1 MTKSSTYRADIQGLR
16 AIAVLLVLLF
26 HFETR
31 LKGGY
36 LGVDMFFVISGFVI
50 ASSTLREIDHTNTF
64 SWSAFL
70 HRRIRRLLPGIAVVA
85 VAASVLS
92 MLLLSPFGPQQ
103 ETAKMLL
110 SAASYTSNFV
120 LMPQSY
126 FSLDPKAN
134 PLLHLWSLAV
144 EEQFYFVWP
153 IAIILLIG
161 IRKRLPM
168 RMFKP
173 LVWVAVFGVVLASC
187 WLFLV
192 CSVNGSEVSGFLWF
206 KPFIQWD
213 ITPEHFA
220 FYSPFTRAWEFVAGV
235 LAALLL
241 RSKLVAFVHKTG
253 PLIVFCGVALVLFGV
268 AWASKFPE
276 IQHDANWSTNTSAT
290 LVVVAGTM
298 LWIIGGI
305 RENFIRRFMSLR
317 PFTLIGDCSYSIYL
331 LHWPIWVLL
340 ITSFK
345 QSNYL
350 VGIAFSVSLILGSLQ
365 FRFVEEP
372 IRSKSRIPSTK
383 SSRFVGVFGVVAS
396 VGFVAMSLT
405 TPVLGLQLAGIKPDE
420 ISLHI
425 TEKSCAG
432 ERYALDSAQSCVFG
446 STGKQG
452 TAILV
457 GDSMAKS
464 LSDGFVK
471 AANSQEMNAYVFLL
485 PGCAYEMSD
494 SPFSAT
500 NDCARWRAD
509 VLSALQQLQPK
520 VVIIANLNSLYVEQS
535 LPNMTIEETQFT
547 WGSELT
553 RTLEGLSGLGA
564 QVIIAQPPPQFA
576 YDLRYNTSLLWPDP
590 SKEPR
595 DVVVARREGINAIEV
610 NATTGIE
617 YVVGVFN
624 FDDIFCNAK
633 LCDPQVEN
641 KFMFE
646 DGDHLSVDGS
656 LLVESKIRKQIRL
669 ALMK

>member
-1 MTKSSTYRADIQGLR
+1 VTRSSSYRADIQGLR

-31 LKGGY
+31 LRGGY

-50 ASSTLREIDHTNTF
+50 ASSTLREIDRTNTF

-85 VAASVLS
+85 IATSVLS

-153 IAIILLIG
+153 IAIIVFVGL
-161 IRKRLPM
+161 RKRIHAQV
-168 RMFKP
+168 FKII
-173 LVWVAVFGVVLASC
+173 VWTVATVALLASC
-187 WLFLV
+187 SLFLMFATR
-192 CSVNGSEVSGFLWF
+192 GSQVTEHRWF
-206 KPFIQWD
+206 RPLIQRS

-241 RSKLVAFVHKTG
+241 RSKFVAFTHKAG
-253 PLIVFCGVALVLFGV
+253 PLIAYCGAALVLFGV

-350 VGIAFSVSLILGSLQ
+350 VVIAFATSLILGWLQ
-365 FRFVEEP
+365 FRFFEEP

-383 SSRFVGVFGVVAS
+383 SLRFVGVFGVVAS
-396 VGFVAMSLT
+396 VGFVAMSLI
-405 TPVLGLQLAGIKPDE
+405 TPILGLHLAGIKPDE

-432 ERYALDSAQSCVFG
+432 ERYALNSAQSCVFG
-446 STGKQG
+446 STDKQG

-509 VLSALQQLQPK
+509 VLSALQQLQPN

-564 QVIIAQPPPQFA
+564 QVIIAQPPPKFV
-576 YDLRYNTSLLWPDP
+576 YDLRYDLSLLWPKTM
-590 SKEPR
+590 KEPR
-595 DVVVARREGINAIEV
+595 DKVVSRREEINLTERNAIAE
-610 NATTGIE
+610 
-617 YVVGVFN
+617 FN
-624 FDDIFCNAK
+624 FVQPIINFTDVFCDSAF
-633 LCDPQVEN
+633 CDPKVDGE
-641 KFMFE
+641 FMLE
-646 DGDHLSVDGS
+646 DGDHLSVNGS
-656 LLVESKIRKQIRL
+656 LLVKSVLQESIKI
-669 ALMK
+669 ALLK

>member
-1 MTKSSTYRADIQGLR
+1 
-16 AIAVLLVLLF
+16 
-26 HFETR
+26 
-31 LKGGY
+31 
-36 LGVDMFFVISGFVI
+36 
-50 ASSTLREIDHTNTF
+50 
-64 SWSAFL
+64 
-70 HRRIRRLLPGIAVVA
+70 
-85 VAASVLS
+85 
-92 MLLLSPFGPQQ
+92 
-103 ETAKMLL
+103 
-110 SAASYTSNFV
+110 
-120 LMPQSY
+120 
-126 FSLDPKAN
+126 
-134 PLLHLWSLAV
+134 
-144 EEQFYFVWP
+144 
-153 IAIILLIG
+153 
-161 IRKRLPM
+161 
-168 RMFKP
+168 
-173 LVWVAVFGVVLASC
+173 
-187 WLFLV
+187 
-192 CSVNGSEVSGFLWF
+192 
-206 KPFIQWD
+206 
-213 ITPEHFA
+213 
-220 FYSPFTRAWEFVAGV
+220 
-235 LAALLL
+235 
-241 RSKLVAFVHKTG
+241 
-253 PLIVFCGVALVLFGV
+253 
-268 AWASKFPE
+268 
-276 IQHDANWSTNTSAT
+276 
-290 LVVVAGTM
+290 M

-350 VGIAFSVSLILGSLQ
+350 VGIAFSMSFILGWLQ

-383 SSRFVGVFGVVAS
+383 SLRFVGVFGVVAS

-405 TPVLGLQLAGIKPDE
+405 TPVLGLYLAGIKPDE

-520 VVIIANLNSLYVEQS
+520 VVIIA
-535 LPNMTIEETQFT
+535 
-547 WGSELT
+547 
-553 RTLEGLSGLGA
+553 
-564 QVIIAQPPPQFA
+564 QPPPQFA

-633 LCDPQVEN
+633 FCDPQVEN

>member
-1 MTKSSTYRADIQGLR
+1 
-16 AIAVLLVLLF
+16 
-26 HFETR
+26 
-31 LKGGY
+31 
-36 LGVDMFFVISGFVI
+36 
-50 ASSTLREIDHTNTF
+50 
-64 SWSAFL
+64 
-70 HRRIRRLLPGIAVVA
+70 
-85 VAASVLS
+85 
-92 MLLLSPFGPQQ
+92 
-103 ETAKMLL
+103 
-110 SAASYTSNFV
+110 
-120 LMPQSY
+120 
-126 FSLDPKAN
+126 
-134 PLLHLWSLAV
+134 
-144 EEQFYFVWP
+144 
-153 IAIILLIG
+153 
-161 IRKRLPM
+161 
-168 RMFKP
+168 
-173 LVWVAVFGVVLASC
+173 
-187 WLFLV
+187 
-192 CSVNGSEVSGFLWF
+192 
-206 KPFIQWD
+206 
-213 ITPEHFA
+213 
-220 FYSPFTRAWEFVAGV
+220 
-235 LAALLL
+235 
-241 RSKLVAFVHKTG
+241 
-253 PLIVFCGVALVLFGV
+253 
-268 AWASKFPE
+268 
-276 IQHDANWSTNTSAT
+276 
-290 LVVVAGTM
+290 
-298 LWIIGGI
+298 
-305 RENFIRRFMSLR
+305 MSLR

-350 VGIAFSVSLILGSLQ
+350 VGIAFAMSFILGWLQ

-383 SSRFVGVFGVVAS
+383 SLRFVGVFGVVAS

-405 TPVLGLQLAGIKPDE
+405 TPVLGLYLAGIKPDE

-595 DVVVARREGINAIEV
+595 DVVVARREGINEIEV

-633 LCDPQVEN
+633 FCDPQVEN

-656 LLVESKIRKQIRL
+656 LLTRLTIEQIIKS
-669 ALMK
+669 ALLK

>member
-1 MTKSSTYRADIQGLR
+1 MTKSSTYRAHIQGLR

-50 ASSTLREIDHTNTF
+50 ASSTLKEIDRTGSF

-70 HRRIRRLLPGIAVVA
+70 HRRVRRLLPGIAVVT
-85 VAASVLS
+85 VATSVLS
-92 MLLLSPFGPQQ
+92 MLLLSPFGPQK
-103 ETAKMLL
+103 ESAKMLL

-153 IAIILLIG
+153 IAVILFIG

-168 RMFKP
+168 RIFKS

-192 CSVNGSEVSGFLWF
+192 CSVSGAEVSEFQWF
-206 KPFIQWD
+206 KPFIKWD

-220 FYSPFTRAWEFVAGV
+220 FYSPLTRAWEFVAGV
-235 LAALLL
+235 LVTLLL
-241 RSKLVAFVHKTG
+241 RFKVGAFAHKAG
-253 PLIVFCGVALVLFGV
+253 SLIAYCGVSLVLVGV

-276 IQHDANWSTNTSAT
+276 IQHESTWSTNTTAT
-290 LVVVAGTM
+290 LAVVFGTA
-298 LWIIGGI
+298 LWILGGTQEKII
-305 RENFIRRFMSLR
+305 RPLLSIRPLTS
-317 PFTLIGDCSYSIYL
+317 IGDCSYSIYL

-345 QSNYL
+345 QSNAVVAL
-350 VGIAFSVSLILGSLQ
+350 AFTLSLGLGWLQ

-372 IRSKSRIPSTK
+372 VRLKKSFSSAK
-383 SSRFVGVFGVVAS
+383 SLQFVGVFGLVA
-396 VGFVAMSLT
+396 VAGFAVMSLM
-405 TPVLGLQLAGIKPDE
+405 TPILGLHLAGIKPDE

-425 TEKSCAG
+425 TEKTCVG
-432 ERYALDSAQSCVFG
+432 ERYALDSAQSCVFR
-446 STGKQG
+446 SSGKQG

-485 PGCAYEMSD
+485 PGCAYEMPD

-500 NDCARWRAD
+500 NDCAHWRAD

-520 VVIIANLNSLYVEQS
+520 VMIIANLNSLYVEQS

-547 WGSELT
+547 WGSELA

-576 YDLRYNTSLLWPDP
+576 YDLRYDLSLLWPNTM
-590 SKEPR
+590 KEPR
-595 DVVVARREGINAIEV
+595 GKVMSRREEINLTERNAIAE
-610 NATTGIE
+610 
-617 YVVGVFN
+617 FN
-624 FDDIFCNAK
+624 FVQPIINFTDLFCNSSFCNPK
-633 LCDPQVEN
+633 VNGE
-641 KFMFE
+641 FMLE
-646 DGDHLSVDGS
+646 DNDHLSVNGS
-656 LLVESKIRKQIRL
+656 LLVESVLEESIKL
-669 ALMK
+669 ALTK

>member
-1 MTKSSTYRADIQGLR
+1 MTKSSKYRADIQGLR

-31 LKGGY
+31 LRGGY

-70 HRRIRRLLPGIAVVA
+70 HRRIRRLLPGIAVVV
-85 VAASVLS
+85 VATSVLS

-161 IRKRLPM
+161 IRKRLPV

-192 CSVNGSEVSGFLWF
+192 CSVNGSEVSEFLWF

-235 LAALLL
+235 LVALLL
-241 RSKLVAFVHKTG
+241 RSKFVAFVHKTG
-253 PLIVFCGVALVLFGV
+253 PLIVFCGVALVLFGI

-290 LVVVAGTM
+290 LAVVAGTM

-305 RENFIRRFMSLR
+305 RENFIRRFISLR
-317 PFTLIGDCSYSIYL
+317 PFTLIGDCSYSSYL

-350 VGIAFSVSLILGSLQ
+350 VGIAFAMSLILGWLQ

-383 SSRFVGVFGVVAS
+383 SLRFVGVFGVVAS

-405 TPVLGLQLAGIKPDE
+405 TPILGLHLAGIKPDE

-535 LPNMTIEETQFT
+535 LPNMTIEETQVT

-553 RTLEGLSGLGA
+553 RTLEQLSEL
-564 QVIIAQPPPQFA
+564 QIPVILAQPPPRFA
-576 YDLRYNTSLLWPDP
+576 YDLRYDLSLLWRNTIT
-590 SKEPR
+590 EPR
-595 DVVVARREGINAIEV
+595 VDVLERREKMNQIEANAI
-610 NATTGIE
+610 
-617 YVVGVFN
+617 VGFEFVRPIVDFT
-624 FDDIFCNAK
+624 DLFCNSNI
-633 LCDPQVEN
+633 CDPKVSN
-641 KFMFE
+641 KYMFE
-646 DGDHLSVDGS
+646 DNDHLSVDGS
-656 LLVESKIRKQIRL
+656 IYVSAVLERAL
-669 ALMK
+669 AEALTK

>member
-1 MTKSSTYRADIQGLR
+1 MTKSSKYRADIQGLR

-31 LKGGY
+31 LRGGY

-70 HRRIRRLLPGIAVVA
+70 HRRIRRLLPGIAVVV
-85 VAASVLS
+85 VATSVLS

-161 IRKRLPM
+161 IRKRLPV

-192 CSVNGSEVSGFLWF
+192 CSVNGSEVSEFLWF

-235 LAALLL
+235 LVALLL
-241 RSKLVAFVHKTG
+241 RSKFVAFVHKTG
-253 PLIVFCGVALVLFGV
+253 PLIVFCGVALVLFGI

-290 LVVVAGTM
+290 LAVVAGTM

-305 RENFIRRFMSLR
+305 RENFIRRFISLR
-317 PFTLIGDCSYSIYL
+317 PFTLIGDCSYSSYL

-350 VGIAFSVSLILGSLQ
+350 VGIAFAMSLILGWLQ

-383 SSRFVGVFGVVAS
+383 SLRFVGVFGVVAS

-405 TPVLGLQLAGIKPDE
+405 TPILGLHLAGIKPDE

-535 LPNMTIEETQFT
+535 LPNMTIEETQVT

-553 RTLEGLSGLGA
+553 RTLEQLSGL
-564 QVIIAQPPPQFA
+564 QIPVILAQPPPRFA
-576 YDLRYNTSLLWPDP
+576 YDLRYDLSLLWRNTIT
-590 SKEPR
+590 EPR
-595 DVVVARREGINAIEV
+595 VDVLERREKMNQIEANAI
-610 NATTGIE
+610 
-617 YVVGVFN
+617 VGFEFVRPIVDFT
-624 FDDIFCNAK
+624 DLFCNSNI
-633 LCDPQVEN
+633 CDPKVSN
-641 KFMFE
+641 KYMFE
-646 DGDHLSVDGS
+646 DNDHLSVDGS
-656 LLVESKIRKQIRL
+656 IYVSAVLERAL
-669 ALMK
+669 AEALTK